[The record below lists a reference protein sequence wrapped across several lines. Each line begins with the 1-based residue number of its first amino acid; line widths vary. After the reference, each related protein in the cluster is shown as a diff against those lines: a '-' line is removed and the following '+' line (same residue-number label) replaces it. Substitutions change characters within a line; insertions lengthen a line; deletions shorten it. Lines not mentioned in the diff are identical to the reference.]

1 MCQWYF
7 VETRQSEVA
16 AVTINHQ
23 EIQFFAMKVM
33 CKRAILLLTLKVW
46 NDALFSAATWCFSDR
61 GLQYIQTCFQMG
73 GAYSHQ
79 GLPGAGDLL
88 PSCRHGHHQRT
99 SYSCKGTHS
108 GDCCCSY
115 SLSRHRKACGGH
127 SVEEILRALRNVA
140 CCFDPHQ
147 GIWQSLNWITCFT
160 TTCSLM
166 PWWRVS
172 WAPILWTPSFST
184 LWNSLMVSM
193 ISMAR
198 KEISCSW
205 HAWVTPCI
213 SYLKAGF
220 NIVIIY
226 LRSITPLHFKNF
238 NNFWETIII

>member
-1 MCQWYF
+1 MSTICTPWKKPAPLERSNQCNICF
-7 VETRQSEVA
+7 IASLFLTPIIIIMNTVNTQDICIFAVEIS
-16 AVTINHQ
+16 
-23 EIQFFAMKVM
+23 
-33 CKRAILLLTLKVW
+33 KRKKCVGKL
-46 NDALFSAATWCFSDR
+46 R
-61 GLQYIQTCFQMG
+61 GKMWL
-73 GAYSHQ
+73 
-79 GLPGAGDLL
+79 
-88 PSCRHGHHQRT
+88 
-99 SYSCKGTHS
+99 
-108 GDCCCSY
+108 
-115 SLSRHRKACGGH
+115 GH
-127 SVEEILRALRNVA
+127 SVEEILRTLRNVA

-166 PWWRVS
+166 PWWQVR

-213 SYLKAGF
+213 SHLKAGF

-226 LRSITPLHFKNF
+226 LRSITPLHFNNF
-238 NNFWETIII
+238 NII

>member
-1 MCQWYF
+1 MPCSRRRRHVSQKEDFNIFKLVFRW
-7 VETRQSEVA
+7 EVHNA
-16 AVTINHQ
+16 H
-23 EIQFFAMKVM
+23 
-33 CKRAILLLTLKVW
+33 
-46 NDALFSAATWCFSDR
+46 
-61 GLQYIQTCFQMG
+61 
-73 GAYSHQ
+73 SHQ

-88 PSCRHGHHQRT
+88 PSCRHGDHQRT

-115 SLSRHRKACGGH
+115 SLSRQRKASGCH

-166 PWWRVS
+166 PWWRVR

-184 LWNSLMVSM
+184 LWNSLMVSI

-205 HAWVTPCI
+205 HAMGDSLHLPSESWLQYCNHLSKKNHAAAFQQFQQLLRNNLNQSHINRFTFQQ
-213 SYLKAGF
+213 SMSNKAKQW
-220 NIVIIY
+220 
-226 LRSITPLHFKNF
+226 P
-238 NNFWETIII
+238 E